1 MSSSDWQELGVRL
14 RAARETAGFTQEE
27 VAGLLGVSRPT
38 VSQIEGGKA
47 RVDGLMLRQL
57 ATLYRR
63 PLDSFF
69 GPAQP
74 PDRTDELVMKKIGQ
88 LPPADRATVARFL
101 EFCRNLAF
109 VRGLLGRSRR
119 ERPALRSL
127 GPRARKYAAE
137 VAAIEERDLLGL
149 GDAPIGDRLFDLLET
164 LRLAVYRAPL
174 ADSRVSGLLVNHP
187 EAGPVIFVNAA
198 QYRWRQVFTAAHEY
212 GHYLFHRSEQPV
224 ACRIFVPDRQ
234 DEAVDVTGEEFVN
247 AFASEFLMPEDGIK
261 RLLVEMG
268 AASDRLGPDDVVML
282 QRHFGVSFQA
292 MLYRLL
298 RLRLLSEGD
307 VQKMKAETRPVLL
320 AWRLGLSVEPDEF
333 GKAECDELD
342 LAQKLPREYIGLV
355 LEAFD
360 RGAISNGRAAE
371 LLELNRGAFDRFRR
385 ALREAADRHRA
396 EEDLGR
402 VVG

>member
-1 MSSSDWQELGVRL
+1 MSSDWQELGARL
-14 RAARETAGFTQEE
+14 RAAREAAGFTQEE
-27 VAGLLGVSRPT
+27 VAGLLAVSRPT
-38 VSQIEGGKA
+38 VSQIEGGKT
-47 RVDGLMLRQL
+47 RVDGLMLRQF

-74 PDRTDELVMKKIGQ
+74 PDRTDELVMNKVEP
-88 LPPADRATVARFL
+88 LPPADRATFARFL
-101 EFCRNLAF
+101 QFCRNLAF

-119 ERPALRSL
+119 ERPGLRPL

-164 LRLAVYRAPL
+164 LGLAVYRAPL
-174 ADSRVSGLLVNHP
+174 ADSRVSGLLVNHS
-187 EAGPVIFVNAA
+187 EAGPVIFVNAS
-198 QYRWRQVFTAAHEY
+198 QYRWRQIFTAAHQY

-224 ACRIFVPDRQ
+224 ACRIFAPDGH
-234 DEAVDVTGEEFVN
+234 DEAMDVTGEEFVN

-268 AASDRLGPDDVVML
+268 AASDRLGPDDVVRL
-282 QRHFGVSFQA
+282 QRHFRVSFQA

-298 RLRLLSEGD
+298 RLRLLSEAD
-307 VQKMKAETRPVLL
+307 MQKMKAETRPVVL
-320 AWRLGLSVEPDEF
+320 AWRLGFFVESDEF
-333 GKAECDELD
+333 GEAEHDELD
-342 LAQKLPREYIGLV
+342 LAEKFPREYIGLV

-360 RGAISNGRAAE
+360 RGEISNGRTAE
-371 LLELNRGAFDRFRR
+371 LLELNRGAFDRLFRVLRR
-385 ALREAADRHRA
+385 AANQRRV
-396 EEDLGR
+396 EEDLDH

>member
-1 MSSSDWQELGVRL
+1 MSSDWQQLGARL
-14 RAARETAGFTQEE
+14 RAAREAAGFTQAE
-27 VAGLLGVSRPT
+27 VAGLLEVSRPT
-38 VSQIEGGKA
+38 VSQIEAGKT

-63 PLDSFF
+63 PLEWFF

-74 PDRTDELVMKKIGQ
+74 PDRTDELVMNKVAQ
-88 LPPADRATVARFL
+88 APPADRATIAQFL
-101 EFCRNLAF
+101 QFCANLAF
-109 VRGLLGRSRR
+109 VRGLRGRPRKERAASR
-119 ERPALRSL
+119 PL

-164 LRLAVYRAPL
+164 LGLPVYRAPL
-174 ADSRVSGLLVNHP
+174 TDPRISGLLVNHP
-187 EAGPVIFVNAA
+187 EAGPVIFVNAS

-224 ACRIFVPDRQ
+224 ACRIFVPEGP

-268 AASDRLGPDDVVML
+268 AASDRLSPEDVVRL

-292 MLYRLL
+292 MLYRLM
-298 RLRLLSEGD
+298 RLRLLTEAD
-307 VQKMKAETRPVLL
+307 VQRMKAETRPVAL
-320 AWRLGLSVEPDEF
+320 ALRLGFSVEPDEF
-333 GKAECDELD
+333 GEPEDDELD
-342 LAQKLPREYIGLV
+342 LAKKFPREYVGLV

-360 RGAISNGRAAE
+360 RGEISNGRAAE
-371 LLELNRGAFDRFRR
+371 LLELNRGEFDRFSRLLRR
-385 ALREAADRHRA
+385 AEDRHRV